1 MSLPP
6 GDDEGTGPED
16 SPVGRSIEG
25 AAPLLGSPIRR
36 HTRRLEDKLLVS
48 FHHACDV
55 ADIEVARHVLD
66 ILEMMLARKTVQ
78 PDPHRRR
85 NMEGLVAAHE
95 RLWNLRHR
103 EN

>member
-1 MSLPP
+1 MARPP
-6 GDDEGTGPED
+6 GEDELGVPEPVLGPQ
-16 SPVGRSIEG
+16 PG
-25 AAPLLGSPIRR
+25 APIRR
-36 HTRRLEDKLLVS
+36 HTRRLEDKLLVA

-55 ADIEVARHVLD
+55 ADIEVARHVLE
-66 ILEMMLARKTVQ
+66 ILELMLSRRPTQ

-95 RLWNLRHR
+95 RLWHLRHR